1 MTVIALRPRKPSQGG
16 TSEGRQPPELTGVFR
31 SPTGSPGVFSG
42 SLRLERLILTP
53 HGAFVSGVV
62 TGELTTTGGAYVGR
76 DSRQVT
82 TAAELRRADGRT
94 QAVVLAFVVD
104 MMGIPVRIDSF
115 TLDPGFVAYG
125 ARGRGHPGAKAAY
138 LSSEA

>member
-31 SPTGSPGVFSG
+31 SPTGAPGVFSG

-62 TGELTTTGGAYVGR
+62 TGELTTAGGAHVGR

-115 TLDPGFVAYG
+115 TLDPGFVAHG
-125 ARGRGHPGAKAAY
+125 ARRAHPGAKAAY